1 MSLYLKNKND
11 ELQNIEKEQKEATK
25 RKRKKAQ
32 KVTAGILSAVGV
44 LCALAVVAGAAAY
57 MPILSKAETGE
68 PSAWDQYAPG
78 LGECQFNQA
87 CGETDTLSDLKY
99 LGYEPDMTSGNLIHK
114 AAIETE
120 EQLKA
125 VLSGLSTTGRT
136 SEEGETT
143 EIIFILTKD
152 LTLTDWI
159 AEGSANT
166 FSNAVFDGQ
175 GHTIT
180 CTYTDSF
187 KNTERRIDSA
197 NAKGGKVLAY
207 GLLFGKVSD
216 ATVRNF
222 QVNVKDNKLVYIFF
236 SDAGQPRAYIGL
248 GGVSGVADNAVF
260 SDIEI
265 SGTREVVN
273 KNSYCIEK
281 REYGVG
287 GLIGI
292 VQSGVTLTRC
302 KDDSKISSY
311 FESYSYDSGN
321 DKLIW
326 TTGGVVGQISG
337 TGNTMHACWGN
348 GAYTYSGDR
357 ISNGHLLECGTIVG
371 DVQAGGAV
379 TIVDCAGGDT
389 LGMIAAVHKDAV
401 DNMNVSNCYGKTP
414 YTFEHYEIYSLDA
427 SIGHTAYR
435 ENLTSLLSDKKERIN
450 STDWRYDADTDQH
463 YLLHPTSDYWVNL
476 ESISI
481 GEPVGDEHEIA
492 ITGKVTLLDSMNT
505 KVAFPENAKVC
516 LYVTTDGTDPKENAV
531 PTETVEGKD
540 QNAQNEIEITA
551 SAKYTDVSQSM
562 TVRAR
567 VKVLFI
573 DNTGETETETVWWG
587 PIFEKKFE
595 PGDLYIDEPTLQA
608 SIENQSYEDFQ
619 ETTAYPLGTTKLQL
633 QGNGITEYT
642 MYYDFRER
650 SGMVLGETD
659 SDSTIYWQ
667 TMTQKNKY
675 KDPFTLTEDM
685 VKNTSS
691 NIVYMYVL
699 AHIKKDNVDYYKL
712 YEYDI
717 VVFAK
722 DKLISVTPD
731 SRSKVPN
738 GSTVTFKVGNGIEG
752 EYPYD
757 KMNMLIS
764 EEQKQYRTL
773 EGQSGVVTYAG
784 DDYKKESD
792 GGTNLWYL
800 TVGTKLSGTPGQT
813 LYVYVEPC
821 VNETGNYT
829 RRYGKFVLE
838 YSYTIMDK
846 ATGLELSPSTITM
859 AQSGMPTGIPIKEKV
874 YMNSGGNSDIIVYQ
888 MTNKAIASE
897 IVESDATLQ
906 QIETKTWTTVGEN
919 AYCWG
924 NDKKELYIRCNGQW
938 YSIRNTDGK
947 LCVYEDGNLFFDAS
961 HAGSTVYLSTIL
973 FSAGYDPSENWIYK
987 YKVNEQDAVA
997 APTALLADGSSIS
1010 MNADLYF
1017 NCEQNCVMYY
1027 TTDGKEPQITVASD
1041 NTISAETGT
1050 YRYNSAN
1057 GIHVSTDNG
1066 FAYGTAVTIKIKAY
1080 PVRDTTV
1087 DTLVYNRDKKSSD
1100 IAVFNYTVKEQNQ
1113 VETPKAYPETNAG
1126 NTTVVVNGDRISLSC
1141 GTSGATIYYTVNGM
1155 TPLVEESYKYP
1166 GVITVSGDYGGYF
1179 TVKAIAHKEGMRDSE
1194 VATYLYKIAEKDVV
1208 NGVTAIPSTTNQVI
1222 AGDKIILST
1231 TESGADIYYT
1241 TDGTTPDVTENVDEN
1256 GNISFT
1262 AVVGKKYDSSE
1273 SITVPEGSGYF
1284 VIQAIAVK
1292 ADMTNSPVAQFIYSY
1307 AESVG
1312 VPYGNPS
1319 SGTVTEN
1326 TQVILRCA
1334 QEEAIIYYEIA
1345 YDGNTPA
1352 EPTTSSAVFSGQAP
1366 IIITRD
1372 TKIKAFAFYNRES
1385 SPVVT
1390 LDYKLAQKMGTPS
1403 ASVSSGAIVPSGTA
1417 VNLSSDGGKVYYTTD
1432 GSDPSD
1438 STNTAVNIGS
1448 SIVITGKAGDKV
1460 NIKACTKQSGSTTS
1474 EMATFTYQISQ
1485 YPGGVS
1491 TDTETGSTLSGGSSI
1506 HLMTDVTGGT
1516 IYYSTGSDSPITAGT
1531 AGNSVVL
1538 SGEPGSNITVKAVA
1552 IAPNTTMTG
1561 SYASFSYKLMEQL
1574 AAPHASVKDGTVLT
1588 EKTGI
1593 VLKANKGKIYFT
1605 IDGTDP
1611 TKASNEYTAPIVV
1624 SKAMTIKAVAVEEGS
1639 ENSEIS
1645 SFSYS
1650 FAEQVNDVKSS
1661 VPAGTVQAGEVVKL
1675 SCATK
1680 DAKIYYTTDG
1690 TDPSPDAE
1698 EGVFVYD
1705 DREGISIHRSVSVK
1719 AVAIKDDMCDSE
1731 VICLNYKVEEVP
1743 VVIEKEKAAA
1753 KEAEEGLKPLDVSN
1767 LGDRRVQPLEKTAG
1781 SDVALSDFLSKVT
1794 IRGNMSLVPSQ
1805 ATFQGKEISV
1815 SDDVKT
1821 EVRKLFGDDYE
1832 LVSNYSCALYNGGE
1846 RIYPKGQFEI
1856 GIPVPE
1862 EYENADVTIVSINEN
1877 GGVEVCD
1884 GRREDGYI
1892 FAEVSH
1898 LNNFALAVAPIVEKR
1913 HAGVDLV
1920 PIVSGVAGGLVLAGI
1935 GMITITVK
1943 KRKRY

>member
-1 MSLYLKNKND
+1 M
-11 ELQNIEKEQKEATK
+11 
-25 RKRKKAQ
+25 
-32 KVTAGILSAVGV
+32 
-44 LCALAVVAGAAAY
+44 
-57 MPILSKAETGE
+57 
-68 PSAWDQYAPG
+68 
-78 LGECQFNQA
+78 
-87 CGETDTLSDLKY
+87 
-99 LGYEPDMTSGNLIHK
+99 
-114 AAIETE
+114 
-120 EQLKA
+120 
-125 VLSGLSTTGRT
+125 
-136 SEEGETT
+136 
-143 EIIFILTKD
+143 
-152 LTLTDWI
+152 
-159 AEGSANT
+159 
-166 FSNAVFDGQ
+166 
-175 GHTIT
+175 
-180 CTYTDSF
+180 
-187 KNTERRIDSA
+187 
-197 NAKGGKVLAY
+197 AY

-222 QVNVKDNKLVYIFF
+222 QVNVKDNKLVYKFF

-273 KNSYCIEK
+273 QNSYCIEK

-302 KDDSKISSY
+302 KDDSAINTFFASLRGSS
-311 FESYSYDSGN
+311 EST
-321 DKLIW
+321 DKVLW
-326 TTGGVVGQISG
+326 TTGGIVGQISG
-337 TGNTMHACWGN
+337 TGNTIHACWGD
-348 GAYTYSGDR
+348 GAYTYSDGGDYFS
-357 ISNGHLLECGTIVG
+357 IYYFLECGTIVG
-371 DVQAGGAV
+371 DVQSGGAV
-379 TIVDCAGGDT
+379 RIEDCAGGDT
-389 LGMIAAVHKDAV
+389 LGMIAAVHENAV
-401 DNMNVSNCYGKTP
+401 DNNSIEISNCYGQTP
-414 YTFEHYEIYSLDA
+414 YDYEKYSFSLLDGGVN
-427 SIGHTAYR
+427 SYSR
-435 ENLTSLLSDKKERIN
+435 EESLTSLLSDKKERIN
-450 STDWRYDADTDQH
+450 STDWRYDAGTNQH
-463 YLLHPTSDYWVNL
+463 YLLHPTNDYWVNL

-551 SAKYTDVSQSM
+551 SAKYTDISQSM

-619 ETTAYPLGTTKLQL
+619 ATIAYPLGTTKLQL
-633 QGNGITEYT
+633 QGNGVTEYA

-650 SGMVLGETD
+650 SGLVLGESD

-675 KDPFTLTEDM
+675 KDPFTLTEEM
-685 VKNTSS
+685 LKNTSS

-722 DKLISVTPD
+722 DKLISTSPD
-731 SRSKVPN
+731 SGSKVAN
-738 GSTVTFKVGNGIEG
+738 GSNVTFRVGNGLEG

-757 KMNMLIS
+757 KMNILIS
-764 EEQKQYRTL
+764 EEKKQYSTL
-773 EGQSGVVTYAG
+773 EGQSGVITYGG
-784 DDYKKESD
+784 DDYKKES
-792 GGTNLWYL
+792 GTGTNLWYL
-800 TVGTKLSGTPGQT
+800 TVGRKLSGKPGQT
-813 LYVYVEPC
+813 FYVYVEPC

-829 RRYGKFVLE
+829 SRYGKFVLE
-838 YSYTIMDK
+838 YTYTIMDK
-846 ATGLELSPSTITM
+846 ATGLELSPSSITM
-859 AQSGMPTGIPIKEKV
+859 AQSGTPTGIPIKEKV

-888 MTNKAIASE
+888 LTNKVIEPAI
-897 IVESDATLQ
+897 VTSDATLR
-906 QIETKTWTTVGEN
+906 QIEAKTWTSVGEN

-924 NDKKELYIRCNGQW
+924 DDKKELYIRCNGLW
-938 YSIRNTDGK
+938 YSISNTDGK
-947 LCVYEDGNLFFDAS
+947 LCVYEDGSLFFDAS

-1010 MNADLYF
+1010 MNTDLYF

-1057 GIHVSTDNG
+1057 GIRVSTDNG
-1066 FAYGTAVTIKIKAY
+1066 FAYGTATTIKIKAY
-1080 PVRDTTV
+1080 PVRDTSSEIPT
-1087 DTLVYNRDKKSSD
+1087 YNSDKKSSD
-1100 IAVFNYTVKEQNQ
+1100 ISVFTYTVKEQNQ
-1113 VETPKAYPETNAG
+1113 VETPKAYPETNKEKTA
-1126 NTTVVVNGDRISLSC
+1126 VVVNGDRISLSC

-1155 TPLVEESYKYP
+1155 TPLVEESCKYP

-1179 TVKAIAHKEGMRDSE
+1179 TVKAVAHKEGMRDSE
-1194 VATYLYKIAEKDVV
+1194 VATYLYKIAEKDTVS
-1208 NGVTAIPSTTNQVI
+1208 GVTAIPSTTNQVI

-1241 TDGTTPDVTENVDEN
+1241 TDGTTPDVIENKDEN

-1262 AVVGKKYDSSE
+1262 VVAGKKYDSSA
-1273 SITVPEGSGYF
+1273 SITVPQGSGYF

-1326 TQVILRCA
+1326 TAVVLRCA
-1334 QEEAIIYYEIA
+1334 QEDAIIYYEIA
-1345 YDGNTPA
+1345 YDGNNPA
-1352 EPTTSSAVFSGQAP
+1352 EPTTSSAVFSEKAP

-1385 SPVVT
+1385 SAVVT
-1390 LDYKLAQKMGTPS
+1390 LNYELAQKMETPS
-1403 ASVSSGAIVPSGTA
+1403 ASVSSGAIVPSGTT

-1448 SIVITGKAGDKV
+1448 SIVITGKAGDKI

-1474 EMATFTYQISQ
+1474 EMVTFTYQISQ

-1491 TDTETGSTLSGGSSI
+1491 TDTETGSTLAGGTSI

-1538 SGEPGSNITVKAVA
+1538 SGEPGSDITVKAVA

-1624 SKAMTIKAVAVEEGS
+1624 SKAMTIKAIAIEEGS

-1650 FAEQVNDVKSS
+1650 FAEQVKSVKSS
-1661 VPAGTVQAGEVVKL
+1661 IPAGTVQAGEVVKL
-1675 SCATK
+1675 SCTTK

-1705 DREGISIHRSVSVK
+1705 DREGISIHRSVTVK
-1719 AVAIKDDMCDSE
+1719 AVAEKDDMCDSE
-1731 VICLNYKVEEVP
+1731 ILCLNYKVEEVP

-1753 KEAEEGLKPLDVSN
+1753 KEAEEGLKPSDVSN
-1767 LGDRRVQPLEKTAG
+1767 LASRRVQPMEGIAG
-1781 SDVALSDFLSKVT
+1781 SDVVLSDFLSKVT
-1794 IRGNMSLVPSQ
+1794 IRDNMSLIPSQ
-1805 ATFQGKEISV
+1805 TTLRGKEISI
-1815 SDDVKT
+1815 SDDAEAEVK
-1821 EVRKLFGDDYE
+1821 KLLGEDYE
-1832 LVSNYSCALYNGGE
+1832 LVYNYSLALYNSGE
-1846 RIYPKGQFEI
+1846 RIYPEGQIEI
-1856 GIPVPE
+1856 GIPIPK

-1877 GGVEVCD
+1877 DGVEVYD
-1884 GRREDGYI
+1884 ARREDGYVY
-1892 FAEVSH
+1892 AEVPY
-1898 LNNFALAVAPIVEKR
+1898 LNNFALAVAPIDEKR
-1913 HAGVDLV
+1913 HVGVDLV
-1920 PIVSGVAGGLVLAGI
+1920 SVMSIVAGSLALAGI
-1935 GMITITVK
+1935 GMITITIR